1 MLDQIG
7 TVMGVIA
14 ALSGLYALWRTTR
27 ESQLRREDV
36 LAWSNETITALEGIL
51 LVCMLKEPQLD
62 EATAKAKM
70 RQLMFDTAI
79 LVERGRMFFRNVK
92 PNEAGQDKEPAY
104 RGYRPLILDHIVVA
118 HQIACAWPTGEADA
132 RLRMRAVA
140 EDCVKKLV
148 SLLQKEVGRSR
159 TASADTSQGG
169 EGTHL
174 RTLLQRVDGPRLAR
188 LRPTP
193 SLG

>member
-7 TVMGVIA
+7 TIIGAIVG
-14 ALSGLYALWRTTR
+14 LGGLYGLWRTTR

-36 LAWSNETITALEGIL
+36 LIWSNETIAALEGIL
-51 LVCMLKEPQLD
+51 LVCMLKEPQID
-62 EATAKAKM
+62 EPTAKAKM

-92 PNEAGQDKEPAY
+92 PNEFGREKEPAY
-104 RGYRPLILDHIVVA
+104 RGYRPRILDHIVVA
-118 HQIACAWPTGEADA
+118 HQIACAWPAGDADA

-140 EDCVKKLV
+140 EDCLKKFV
-148 SLLQKEVGRSR
+148 SLVQKEVGRSR

-174 RTLLQRVDGPRLAR
+174 RTLLQQVDGPRLAR

-193 SLG
+193 GLT